1 MTVMN
6 IDKQADL
13 EAQIVARLQG
23 LQGKMLEQDD
33 RERAGQYAGL
43 LKKWES
49 KQFYLAF
56 CGHFS
61 AGKSTLINKLCGH
74 PLLPSSPIPTSANI
88 VSIAN
93 GDAGAVVYQHE
104 PDREQL
110 APKEVPMDELAQYC
124 VDGKDIERVE
134 IRYPLP
140 LLGEHAVLL
149 DTPGIDST
157 DDAHQL
163 ATESALYLADIVFYV
178 MDYNHVQ
185 SEMNLA
191 FAKKMKERGKP
202 LYLIINMID
211 KHREEEL
218 SFEAYRAGVDE
229 AYRAWGVE
237 PDGVLYVSMKAPR
250 HPRSEWN
257 KLRALIAQ
265 LIARGE
271 AFRAYSVDE
280 AARQLLEEHRA
291 ARAEVHAPR
300 KAELREAL
308 GESGAALVARREE
321 LLREAEAAKQ
331 EPQRLLAALRSEA
344 VGIIDNAN
352 ITPAVTRDVAH
363 HYLQSRVP
371 GFKAGF
377 FARAAQ
383 TAAEIERRLLKL
395 HADFTSN
402 VAAQLERHL
411 QTMLRQAM
419 EQATAVGDAPEL
431 LAAIE
436 SVHMDITPEWLAGQ
450 VNTAAVFGNEYTM
463 NYMKQTAMEVKSD
476 YRRKVFEVIDLL
488 FARLQEAAAET
499 EHRLGAELQELDSK
513 LANWDELKR
522 MERQEAE
529 EDAELYALAG
539 TDRTAAPDL
548 PDLDALSVDL
558 NALSADLGS
567 AADDLDEGSEP
578 SLHQADIDVVLQA
591 SHTFDQLNE
600 DRSVTGDEPETPFV
614 QVHHAEQV
622 KQRADAYLDA
632 AREMEELPA
641 LKSIARSLAD
651 KAKRLQNQTYTIA
664 LFGAF
669 SAGKSSF
676 ANALIGERV
685 LPVSPNPTTAAI
697 NRIRGPLAEW
707 PHGTAKVTMK
717 RHDALLEDVLYSL
730 EVLGEQASDMPSAL
744 AVIDTLSPE
753 RVSAKGKPHYSFL
766 LAVKKG
772 WTEAESILGQQLKVD
787 HAQFTDYVA
796 DESKSCFVHEIE
808 LYYSSPLTDQGI
820 VFVDTPGA
828 DSINARHT
836 GVAFNYIKNA
846 DAILFVTYY
855 NHAFSQAD
863 KQFLL
868 QLGRVK
874 ETFELDKMFFIVNA
888 ADLASS
894 EEELE
899 GVVRH
904 VESNLL
910 AHGIRHP
917 RIYPI
922 SSQRA
927 AEGKLE
933 KNSAVLHASGI
944 LPFERDFSE
953 FAFHELSQMALQSA
967 ESELKRGLHTLE
979 RWIADM
985 QTSEENRLKRIAQL
999 KEKHQQGEASLAEAD
1014 YTDSASEMAKEVQEL
1029 LYYVKQRTMYRYSE
1043 LFNAA
1048 FNPAVFREEGK
1059 SAKELIQS
1067 AWDDLKR
1074 MFAFELEQEGLAT
1087 TLRIEKALNAL
1098 SAKQYNRWGGTLQ
1111 AIMEGFEYEA
1121 YTARSFPTPDISV
1134 SFEADNVSVKWLQG
1148 FYKNN
1153 KQFFEADGRTKL
1165 KNELEGR
1172 VGDAV
1177 TEALAK
1183 LDEDFIRI
1191 YNEYLRSWLDELRE
1205 RQRTTYAEHMNG
1217 TMDALEMKADFDQL
1231 DRKRTKLAQ
1240 LVHLTD

>member
-13 EAQIVARLQG
+13 EAQMIGKLEG
-23 LQGKMLEQDD
+23 LRNKMLQQDD

-43 LKKWES
+43 IRKWES

-61 AGKSTLINKLCGH
+61 AGKSTLINKLCGQ

-88 VSIAN
+88 VSIAG

-104 PDREQL
+104 AGSEKS

-124 VDGKDIERVE
+124 VDGSDIERVE
-134 IRYPLP
+134 IHYPLP
-140 LLGEHAVLL
+140 FLGEHAVLL

-237 PDGVLYVSMKAPR
+237 PDGVLYVSMKAPQ

-308 GESGAALVARREE
+308 GEGGAALVARRDE
-321 LLREAEAAKQ
+321 LLRAAEGAKQ
-331 EPQRLLAALRSEA
+331 EPQRMLAALRNEA

-383 TAAEIERRLLKL
+383 TTAEIEKRLLKL

-411 QTMLRQAM
+411 QTMLRQAV
-419 EQATAVGDAPEL
+419 EQATAVGEAPEL

-436 SVHMDITPEWLAGQ
+436 AVHMDITPDWLAGQ

-488 FARLQEAAAET
+488 VARMQEAAVET
-499 EHRLGAELQELDSK
+499 EQKLGEELQELDSK

-522 MERQEAE
+522 IELREAE
-529 EDAELYALAG
+529 EDAALYALAG
-539 TDRTAAPDL
+539 ADRIAAPEL
-548 PDLDALSVDL
+548 PDLDALSANVD
-558 NALSADLGS
+558 SFV
-567 AADDLDEGSEP
+567 DDLDEKSDQ

-591 SHTFDQLNE
+591 SHTFDQLNG
-600 DRSVTGDEPETPFV
+600 DRPVTEFELETPLV

-622 KQRADAYLDA
+622 KQRADDYLVA
-632 AREMEELPA
+632 AQEMEELPA

-651 KAKRLQNQTYTIA
+651 KARRLQNQTYTIA

-697 NRIRGPLAEW
+697 NRIRAPLAEW
-707 PHGTAKVTMK
+707 SHGTAKVTMK

-744 AVIDTLSPE
+744 SVIDTLSPE

-766 LAVKKG
+766 QAVKKG
-772 WTEAESILGQQLKVD
+772 WSEAEAILGQQLKVD

-808 LYYSSPLTDQGI
+808 LYYSCPLTDQGI

-894 EEELE
+894 EEELQ
-899 GVVRH
+899 GVVQH

-933 KNSAVLHASGI
+933 KNAVVLSASGI
-944 LPFERDFSE
+944 VPFERDFSE

-967 ESELKRGLHTLE
+967 EGELQRGLHTLE

-985 QTSEENRLKRIAQL
+985 QTSEENRLQRISQL
-999 KEKHQQGEASLAEAD
+999 REKHQQGEEALAEAV
-1014 YTDSASEMAKEVQEL
+1014 YTDAVSEMTKEVQEL

-1043 LFNAA
+1043 LFNTA

-1059 SAKELIQS
+1059 SAKALIQS
-1067 AWDDLKR
+1067 VWDDLRR

-1098 SAKQYNRWGGTLQ
+1098 SAKQYNRWGQTLL

-1121 YTARSFPTPDISV
+1121 YTARSFPTPAIAV
-1134 SFEADNVSVKWLQG
+1134 NFQADNVSVKWLQG

-1172 VGDAV
+1172 VSDAV
-1177 TEALAK
+1177 TEALSK
-1183 LDEDFIRI
+1183 LDEDFIGI
-1191 YNEYLRSWLDELRE
+1191 YTEYLRSWLDELRE

-1217 TMDALEMKADFDQL
+1217 TMDALEMKVDFDQL
-1231 DRKRTKLAQ
+1231 DQKRAKLAQ
-1240 LVHLTD
+1240 LVHSA